1 MQIDLEQFRKPCS
14 CGHVHEISVQGI
26 WIEEGAVKR
35 LYQMLT
41 EEEELGEFIA
51 PVIVWDDNTKEAA
64 EEALEVWKISAW
76 KVKISMPII
85 RVLRFWKRIFRKRQI

>member
-64 EEALEVWKISAW
+64 EEALEDPAVYGPYLHSHVFWTCSAL
-76 KVKISMPII
+76 PA
-85 RVLRFWKRIFRKRQI
+85 